1 MKKLLIIL
9 FFVFTNSF
17 AQTSYIVDKKGT
29 KTFVRP
35 ERTDIILIDKRIS
48 YAVVG
53 KSWEKYIKFEDLDH
67 AQIGTSLLKSF
78 HLNKKKKSD
87 VFFVYAEKEDKK
99 LVGYAVTV
107 TVSSTNSSFSSSK
120 TYYELYVID
129 NNEMVIDEIAV
140 TSGNSKN
147 KIEDRT
153 KIAPMIRKHFSDCP
167 DLIAKLDKYDE
178 NDEKSTTV
186 LNFFFDTEYINC
198 K

>member
-17 AQTSYIVDKKGT
+17 SQTSYIIDKKGT

-35 ERTDIILIDKRIS
+35 ELTDVLLVDKRIS
-48 YAVVG
+48 YVTVG

-67 AQIGTSLLKSF
+67 ALIGTSLLKSF
-78 HLNKKKKSD
+78 RLNQKKKPT
-87 VFFVYAEKEDKK
+87 VYFVYGEKEDKK
-99 LVGYAVTV
+99 LIGLAITV
-107 TVSSTNSSFSSSK
+107 TATSGNLSTSK

-129 NNEMVIDEIAV
+129 NNQMVIEEIDV
-140 TSGNSKN
+140 TSGNSKG

-167 DLIAKLDKYDE
+167 DLIAKLDKYDD
-178 NDEKSTTV
+178 NDEKSTSI
-186 LNFFFDTEYINC
+186 LGFFFDTEYINC

>member
-1 MKKLLIIL
+1 MKKYLIIL
-9 FFVFTNSF
+9 LFVFTGSF

-48 YAVVG
+48 YTALG
-53 KSWEKYIKFEDLDH
+53 KTWEKYIKFADLDH
-67 AQIGTSLLKSF
+67 AVIGSSVLKSF
-78 HLNKKKKSD
+78 HLNQKKKAE
-87 VFFVYAEKEDKK
+87 VYFIYGEKEDKK
-99 LVGYAVTV
+99 LIGVAITV
-107 TVSSTNSSFSSSK
+107 TTNYRSYSSSK
-120 TYYELYVID
+120 NYYELYVID
-129 NNEMVIDEIAV
+129 NNETVIEEVGTA
-140 TSGNSKN
+140 SGNSKG

-167 DLIAKLDKYDE
+167 ELIAKLDKYDIEDE
-178 NDEKSTTV
+178 NNTSI